1 MSENTSSEN
10 SPPPDT
16 GGLAMDMAM
25 EEARA
30 HPALQDHV
38 AAFLDDQRALIAV
51 QKHHLHKQLL
61 PILAEKWLGVLLRAA
76 TAVVGIVFAGALAFM
91 IWEASESNGL
101 LIESFTV
108 PPDLAARGLSGQVF
122 SNLLLDKL
130 TDLQDQTQSTRPPQ
144 SYSNNWNDDIRVEI
158 PQTGV
163 SIGELRRFLREWLG
177 NDTHITGEVWHGST
191 GLALVARAPGSKGHV
206 VTGAEA
212 DLDTL
217 IQKVAENVYRVTQPY
232 RYANYLDRPDYRS
245 QAVMDYDGAEK
256 IYRQLVTHP
265 NPVER
270 AWAWN
275 GLGNLAYTARS
286 DAQGAIGYYRRAVA
300 IDPKFNPGHSAL
312 SYIYTTILSHAEQ
325 GLAEARLIVLGEAAG
340 SGVRAQILLG
350 EWADHLRGAQ
360 AGLNR
365 PNTRTT
371 GTHDTFRG
379 AVLQALA
386 EMHDAKGARAWQRTM
401 PPAETSL
408 GRTFQASFRVRADAA
423 LEDWPAVLVSEP
435 AAEKIYLKEAPGFD
449 NKNFFARSLRPMLA
463 LAKVMTGDIAGDEA
477 LAAAFPADCYD
488 CLRARGRIAAARKQA
503 ERADMW
509 FARAVAFAP
518 SVPLA
523 YAEWGKALLERGQP
537 DASIEKFTLANQKSP
552 KFADPLAYWGEA
564 LMAKNQS
571 HLALEKFA
579 AAEKFAPNWK
589 RLHRKWGEAL
599 TYLGNKDEAAKHFTK
614 AAAL

>member
-1 MSENTSSEN
+1 MSENTGGEN

-30 HPALQDHV
+30 NPSLQSHV
-38 AAFLDDQRALIAV
+38 AAFLDDQRSLIAV

-61 PILAEKWLGVLLRAA
+61 PTLAEKWLGVLLRAA
-76 TAVVGIVFAGALAFM
+76 TAVVGIAFAGALGFM
-91 IWEASESNGL
+91 IWEASRSNGL

-130 TDLQDQTQSTRPPQ
+130 TELQDQTQSTRPPQ

-177 NDTHITGEVWHGST
+177 NDTHITGEVWHSSA
-191 GLALVARAPGSKGHV
+191 GLALVARAPGSKGDV

-212 DLDTL
+212 DLDTV

-286 DAQGAIGYYRRAVA
+286 DAHAAIGYYRRAVA

-312 SYIYTTILSHAEQ
+312 SYIYTNILSHAEQ
-325 GLAEARLIVLGEAAG
+325 GLAEARLIVLVNPQS
-340 SGVRAQILLG
+340 SGPRAQPLLG

-371 GTHDTFRG
+371 STHDTFRG
-379 AVLQALA
+379 GVLWALA
-386 EMHDAKGARAWQRTM
+386 GMHDAKGARAWQRTM
-401 PPAETSL
+401 PPPETPVGGSM
-408 GRTFQASFRVRADAA
+408 QAWFRVRADAA
-423 LEDWPAVLVSEP
+423 LEDWRAVLVSEP
-435 AAEKIYLKEAPGFD
+435 LAEKIYLKDEPGFD
-449 NKNFFARSLRPMLA
+449 NANFFARELRPMLA
-463 LAKVMTGDIAGDEA
+463 LAKVMTGDIASGEA
-477 LAAAFPADCYD
+477 LAASFPADCYN

-509 FARAVAFAP
+509 FSRAVAFAP

-523 YAEWGKALLERGQP
+523 YAEWGKALLERG
-537 DASIEKFTLANQKSP
+537 DADGAIAKFQLATQKGP
-552 KFADPLAYWGEA
+552 KFADPLEGWGEA
-564 LMAKNQS
+564 LMAKSQS

-599 TYLGNKDEAAKHFTK
+599 TYVGNKDEARKHFAR